1 MLSSREPTIG
11 TAGNELGHVLGL
23 THENGERNLMHGTTL
38 PGATLFEPLLGV
50 DYNWLRR
57 YAAQ

>member
-1 MLSSREPTIG
+1 M
-11 TAGNELGHVLGL
+11 LGL